1 IHLSVN
7 GWTSPHHTMS
17 ILGVVDHFPSTRG
30 TRYNLVLA
38 LWEIQGPHTGEALGD
53 IVVNIIKE

>member
-1 IHLSVN
+1 MSV
-7 GWTSPHHTMS
+7 
-17 ILGVVDHFPSTRG
+17 LGVVAHFSSSRG

-38 LWEIQGPHTGEALGD
+38 LREIQGPHTGEALAD